1 MDIAER
7 CDSLIVIGSSNSSN
21 TRALERLAKEA
32 GCTDVHRVNQA
43 SEIPLPLS
51 GVVGVTAGASA
62 PEELVQEVIDVLAP
76 VNGVEE
82 IHYVTEE
89 EYFPPPRELRTL
101 INAVGFFAALGFTDS
116 RTKCEAEDRLI
127 GASEVLQTLS

>member
-1 MDIAER
+1 MYR
-7 CDSLIVIGSSNSSN
+7 CP
-21 TRALERLAKEA
+21 
-32 GCTDVHRVNQA
+32 RVNQA

-76 VNGVEE
+76 VNGLRKY
-82 IHYVTEE
+82 ITH
-89 EYFPPPRELRTL
+89 RRGILSSAARIRTL
-101 INAVGFFAALGFTDS
+101 INAVGFFAALGFTDLK
-116 RTKCEAEDRLI
+116 TKCEAEDRLI

>member
-116 RTKCEAEDRLI
+116 AQMRSRRSFNWCF
-127 GASEVLQTLS
+127 GSSPNP

>member
-21 TRALERLAKEA
+21 TRALERLANEA
-32 GCTDVHRVNQA
+32 GCSKVYRVNQA

-51 GVVGVTAGASA
+51 GTIGVTAGASA
-62 PEELVQEVIDVLAP
+62 PEELVQEVLDVLGP
-76 VNGVEE
+76 LNGVEE

-89 EYFPPPRELRTL
+89 EYFPPPRELRNL
-101 INAVGFFAALGFTDS
+101 IHAVGFFASLGFSDLS
-116 RTKCEAEDRLI
+116 IKQEAEDRLI
-127 GASEVLQTLS
+127 GASEVLRTLT

>member
-1 MDIAER
+1 MMY
-7 CDSLIVIGSSNSSN
+7 IG
-21 TRALERLAKEA
+21 
-32 GCTDVHRVNQA
+32 VNQA

-62 PEELVQEVIDVLAP
+62 PEELVQEVLDVLSP

-89 EYFPPPRELRTL
+89 EYFPPLR
-101 INAVGFFAALGFTDS
+101 NYV
-116 RTKCEAEDRLI
+116 R
-127 GASEVLQTLS
+127 

>member
-1 MDIAER
+1 M
-7 CDSLIVIGSSNSSN
+7 
-21 TRALERLAKEA
+21 
-32 GCTDVHRVNQA
+32 
-43 SEIPLPLS
+43 PLS

-62 PEELVQEVIDVLAP
+62 PEELVQEVLDVLSP

-89 EYFPPPRELRTL
+89 EYFPPPRELRPL
-101 INAVGFFAALGFTDS
+101 INAVGFFAGLGFTDS
-116 RTKCEAEDRLI
+116 KTKCEAEDRLI

>member
-89 EYFPPPRELRTL
+89 EYFPSAARLRTL
-101 INAVGFFAALGFTDS
+101 INAVGFSLHWA
-116 RTKCEAEDRLI
+116 
-127 GASEVLQTLS
+127 LQTRKPNAKPKIV